1 MNYPTYLKRKM
12 NWKTPKKTTIQNIAF
27 IVLLALL
34 LFSPLGTF
42 VKIQLSRLLAFS
54 PMTIEATE
62 QKKLSTYQW
71 QLVDK
76 NGKTVSLEEFK
87 GKIIFINFWATWC
100 PPCIAEMPSM
110 QKLYADYQDKI
121 VFLFVTTDS
130 FERANAFLV
139 KENLN
144 LPIFQSVSN
153 PPLEMESAT
162 IPATYLIDQQSNV
175 VLAKIGTADWNSDSF
190 RKKLDQLLKN

>member
-1 MNYPTYLKRKM
+1 MKM
-12 NWKTPKKTTIQNIAF
+12 STKKTIQNIAF
-27 IVLLALL
+27 IAFLALL

-42 VKIQLSRLLAFS
+42 LKVHVNRLLAFS
-54 PMTIEATE
+54 PKTIEATD

-71 QLVDK
+71 QLLDK

-87 GKIIFINFWATWC
+87 GKIIFVNFWATWC

-110 QKLYADYQDKI
+110 QRLYDDYQDKI

-130 FERANAFLV
+130 FEKANSFLV

-144 LPIFQSVSN
+144 LPVFQPVSN
-153 PPLEMESAT
+153 PPLEMESST
-162 IPATYLIDQQSNV
+162 IPATYLVDQQSNV
-175 VLAKIGTADWNSDSF
+175 VVAKIGAADWNSDSF
-190 RKKLDQLLKN
+190 REKLDALLKKK

>member
-1 MNYPTYLKRKM
+1 M
-12 NWKTPKKTTIQNIAF
+12 NWKTPKTATIKNIAF
-27 IVLLALL
+27 VVLLALL

-42 VKIQLSRLLAFS
+42 VKVQISRLLAFS
-54 PMTIEATE
+54 PTTIAATE
-62 QKKLSTYQW
+62 QNKLSTYQW
-71 QLVDK
+71 QLLDK

-110 QKLYADYQDKI
+110 QKLYSDYQDKI

-130 FERANAFLV
+130 FEKANAFLV

-153 PPLEMESAT
+153 PPLELESST
-162 IPATYLIDQQSNV
+162 IPATYLIDQQANV
-175 VLAKIGTADWNSDSF
+175 VLAKIGSADWNSDSF
-190 RKKLDQLLKN
+190 RKKLDELLKK

>member
-1 MNYPTYLKRKM
+1 M
-12 NWKTPKKTTIQNIAF
+12 NWKTPKKSTIQNIAF
-27 IVLLALL
+27 ILFIALL

-42 VKIQLSRLLAFS
+42 LKIQVNRLIAFS
-54 PMTIEATE
+54 PKTIAVTD
-62 QKKLSTYQW
+62 QKMLSTYQW
-71 QLVDK
+71 QLVDAT
-76 NGKTVSLEEFK
+76 GKSVTLEEYK

-139 KENLN
+139 KENLT
-144 LPIFQSVSN
+144 LPVYQSITN
-153 PPLEMESAT
+153 PPLEMESST
-162 IPATYLIDQQSNV
+162 IPATYLIDKQGNV
-175 VLAKIGTADWNSDSF
+175 IVAKIGAANWNSDSF
-190 RKKLDQLLKN
+190 REKLDHYITK

>member
-1 MNYPTYLKRKM
+1 M

-27 IVLLALL
+27 IVFLGLL
-34 LFSPLGTF
+34 LFSPMGTF
-42 VKIQLSRLLAFS
+42 VKVHLSRLLAFS
-54 PMTIEATE
+54 PTTISVSE

-71 QLVDK
+71 QLIDAK
-76 NGKTVSLEEFK
+76 RNPVSLEEFK

-100 PPCIAEMPSM
+100 PPCIAEMPGI
-110 QKLYADYQDKI
+110 QKLYADYQDKV

-139 KENLN
+139 KENLH

-153 PPLEMESAT
+153 PPLEMESST
-162 IPATYLIDQQSNV
+162 IPATYLIDQQTKV

-190 RKKLDQLLKN
+190 RKQLDQMLKN

>member
-1 MNYPTYLKRKM
+1 M

-27 IVLLALL
+27 ILFIALL

-42 VKIQLSRLLAFS
+42 VKIQVNRLIAFS
-54 PMTIEATE
+54 PKTIAVTD
-62 QKKLSTYQW
+62 QKMLSTYQW
-71 QLVDK
+71 HLVDAK
-76 NGKTVSLEEFK
+76 GQRVTLEDYK

-130 FERANAFLV
+130 FERANAFMS
-139 KENLN
+139 KENLT
-144 LPIFQSVSN
+144 LPIYQSVTN
-153 PPLEMESAT
+153 PPLEMESST
-162 IPATYLIDQQSNV
+162 IPATYLIDKQGNV
-175 VLAKIGTADWNSDSF
+175 IVAKIGTANWDSDSF
-190 RKKLDQLLKN
+190 REKLDHYIRK